1 MGIKYLKDR
10 GARVSVKKNITI
22 TSLPENE
29 RPREKLKNH
38 GVKVLSN
45 AELLAILL
53 RTGTKNES
61 ALAIS
66 YRILSKKGGIKFL
79 ANADVKQLEEI
90 NGIGLAKAAQLI
102 AAVELGKRIARHSY
116 SEDFY
121 IKKPQDAADI
131 LMEDMRYYKREH
143 MKVIMLNVKCKVI
156 GIEEISIGNLNSS
169 LAHPREIFI
178 PAIKNSSANII
189 LTHNHPSGDPTPSND
204 DINITKRVYE
214 AGKILGIELYDHII
228 IGDGIFVSMK

>member
-1 MGIKYLKDR
+1 MTEAG
-10 GARVSVKKNITI
+10 KNITI

-38 GVKVLSN
+38 GVKALSN

-61 ALAIS
+61 ALSLS
-66 YRILSKKGGIKFL
+66 YKILSKNGGIKFL
-79 ANADVKQLEEI
+79 GNAKVTDFNEI
-90 NGIGLAKAAQLI
+90 SGIGLAKASQLI
-102 AAVELGKRIARHSY
+102 AAVELGKRIAQYSY
-116 SEDFY
+116 NEDIY
-121 IKKPQDAADI
+121 VKKPQDAADM
-131 LMEDMRYYKREH
+131 LMEEMRYYKKEH
-143 MKVIMLNVKCKVI
+143 MKIIMLNVKCKVI
-156 GIEEISIGNLNSS
+156 GVEEISIGSLNSS

-189 LTHNHPSGDPTPSND
+189 LTHNHPSGDPAPSKD
-204 DINITKRVYE
+204 DIEITQRVYE

-228 IGDGIFVSMK
+228 IGDGVFISLKEKGLF